1 MSTRYS
7 MSPILDQFRGRFKK
21 WYQPDVD
28 MQKMLRALAVTE
40 AQEISCEDVFAVLD
54 QFVEAVHR
62 GENVL
67 IFMLLVR
74 RHLDICLACR
84 EEYEILLKTLQLQLK
99 AD

>member
-1 MSTRYS
+1 MSWVFDWFQR
-7 MSPILDQFRGRFKK
+7 RFKK
-21 WYQPDVD
+21 WCQPDAD
-28 MQKMLRALAVTE
+28 MQKMLRELAVTE

-67 IFMLLVR
+67 IFMPLVR
-74 RHLDICLACR
+74 RHRDMCPACR